1 MTLETMSPNPVWDA
15 PSYEDAVDTLA
26 TNAEGL
32 TVRVWGGD
40 WCKDCRAILPDFAA
54 ALDAAG
60 IPDDRVVT
68 YALDQDKDG
77 PGVKEYDIEYIPSII
92 VERDGQEVARFVESE
107 SQPPAVYL
115 AERLDTPET
124 AP

>member
-1 MTLETMSPNPVWDA
+1 MTLKTMSPNPVWDA

-26 TNAEGL
+26 AHATDI

-60 IPDDRVVT
+60 LPDDRIVT
-68 YALDQDKDG
+68 YALDQDKEG
-77 PGVKEYDIEYIPSII
+77 PGVDEFNIEFIPTIV
-92 VERDGQEVARFVESE
+92 VERNGNEIARFVESE

-115 AERLDTPET
+115 AERLDTQET
-124 AP
+124 TA

>member
-1 MTLETMSPNPVWDA
+1 MSPNPVWDA

-26 TNAEGL
+26 AHADDL

-60 IPDDRVVT
+60 IPDERIET
-68 YALDQDKDG
+68 YALDQEKNG
-77 PGVKEYDIEYIPSII
+77 PGVAEYDIEFIPTIV
-92 VERDGQEVARFVESE
+92 VERDRREVVRFVESE
-107 SQPPAVYL
+107 AQPPAVYI
-115 AERLDTPET
+115 AERLET
-124 AP
+124 QETTT